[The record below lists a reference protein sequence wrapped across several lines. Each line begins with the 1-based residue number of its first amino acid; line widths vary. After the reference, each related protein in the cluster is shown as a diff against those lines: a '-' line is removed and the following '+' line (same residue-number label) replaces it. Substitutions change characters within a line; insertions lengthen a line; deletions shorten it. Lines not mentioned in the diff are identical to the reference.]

1 MAEESSPRMK
11 EFLVA
16 AINSALELG
25 IGTPE
30 DVLFHVTP
38 DVLSQHLPRPLWARL
53 ITACLGA
60 PKVNAALVVDTIG
73 MTNLCEHMPGTIMWN
88 VLSDIGQR
96 ALGRMGTVLQ
106 PMPTSKS
113 QPTATAASDSRPT
126 ALPQAPQ
133 PGQPPQPPPP
143 GDGRGTSRPPFRS
156 QVGAGAASRS
166 AALSPGASSRRP
178 QAPAQPPAPAQ
189 PMPPASAL
197 VGSRVTPPNRGTTST
212 DFEIDTDI
220 RSENWKSK
228 EVEVDD
234 DLIEWAGSEETVTGG
249 PDGFGSGTPLP
260 GGLKPPPGGR
270 R

>member
-1 MAEESSPRMK
+1 MADESNPRMK

-16 AINSALELG
+16 AISSALELG

-60 PKVNAALVVDTIG
+60 PKVNAQLVVDTIG
-73 MTNLCEHMPGTIMWN
+73 MTNLCEHMPGPVMWN
-88 VLSDIGQR
+88 VLHDIGLR
-96 ALGRMGTVLQ
+96 ALGKIGTVMQ
-106 PMPTSKS
+106 PMATAASKS
-113 QPTATAASDSRPT
+113 QPTAASDSRPT

-133 PGQPPQPPPP
+133 PGQAPPPP
-143 GDGRGTSRPPFRS
+143 AASKPPFRS

-178 QAPAQPPAPAQ
+178 QAPAAPPEK

-220 RSENWKSK
+220 RAENWKSK

-260 GGLKPPPGGR
+260 GGLKPPSGR